1 MVIINLE
8 EMKVKVYSLIEE
20 YSENADDLTEDSD
33 LALKMNSVINQIQN
47 ELARFKKIEE
57 YTTLDGTE
65 GDLVDFK
72 DVDNNLYQLNIV
84 KGLNCEIIGQ
94 KIKFNESGTVE
105 VYYYKYPTQIN
116 NDTEDDQELDLSTD
130 VLEIMPYGVAA
141 DLLKSDVS
149 SNYGQI
155 YANRYMEMKR
165 ELDPRYALGAVY
177 IDTSSSI
184 DI

>member
-1 MVIINLE
+1 MTLE
-8 EMKVKVYSLIEE
+8 EVKLKVYSLIEE
-20 YSENADDLTEDSD
+20 YSENADNLTEDED

-57 YTTLDGTE
+57 YTTVE
-65 GDLVDFK
+65 GENGFVIDFK
-72 DVDNNLYQLNIV
+72 EVDENLYQLNIV
-84 KGLNCEIIGQ
+84 RGLDCEIIGQ
-94 KIKFNESGTVE
+94 KIKFNEAGTAE

-116 NDTEDDQELDLSTD
+116 QDTDDTQELDLDID
-130 VLEIMPYGVAA
+130 VLEILPYGVAA

-155 YANRYMEMKR
+155 YAQRYQEMKR
-165 ELDPRYALGAVY
+165 ELDPRPALSAVY
-177 IDTSSSI
+177 IDTSGAI